1 MLLFI
6 SFNDDLGNPE
16 NKQLSSSLT
25 SFASSDHADVKS
37 RKTKAVTPEKDSI
50 KRKKTQKY
58 SDQSYEELEGLVPE
72 ELRTLNRMQE
82 DADRAADAYEEL
94 FDVETELKEEVKN
107 LLYTK
112 NKYDCMVSSFKDYLD
127 LKYRSK

>member
-1 MLLFI
+1 M
-6 SFNDDLGNPE
+6 
-16 NKQLSSSLT
+16 SSS
-25 SFASSDHADVKS
+25 SASSDHAVVKS
-37 RKTKAVTPEKDSI
+37 RKTKAVTPEKDSL
-50 KRKKTQKY
+50 KRKKMSKF

-94 FDVETELKEEVKN
+94 FYVENELKEELSN
-107 LLYTK
+107 LLLTK
-112 NKYDCMVSSFKDYLD
+112 KKYNCMVSSFKEYLD